1 MEKEIPIG
9 IHFARCVEVLE
20 SVFGRNRVNQQF
32 FVVVWIEATS
42 IQQSVDEFY
51 DSQLSQQY
59 GVKRD
64 FIDPISYLSG
74 RDGCFLTP

>member
-51 DSQLSQQY
+51 DSQLSQ
-59 GVKRD
+59 
-64 FIDPISYLSG
+64 
-74 RDGCFLTP
+74 